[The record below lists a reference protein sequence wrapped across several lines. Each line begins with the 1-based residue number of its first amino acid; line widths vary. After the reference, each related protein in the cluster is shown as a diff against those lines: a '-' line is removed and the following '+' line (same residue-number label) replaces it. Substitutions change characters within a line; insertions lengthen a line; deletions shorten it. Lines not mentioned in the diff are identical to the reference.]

1 MATNERVDSI
11 KKTTGMEG
19 DKPMNT
25 NRPAATI
32 VALPR
37 KIAIAAGVLY
47 LITRKITIVLI
58 ATITV
63 AALALVLSAAPP
75 VQAAGLTNC
84 VELFGR
90 SGACYESVWANGV
103 QFRMTF
109 AQTAKQFPGATPSDK
124 VDNFYVVAQQTSTP
138 QGTLPFL
145 HDHVVR
151 DVPPQNHGNYSVKL
165 RGIFVLCSEQ
175 GIVTGA
181 CEPTWASIQ
190 GLGILP
196 LATTVNGQTLTS
208 VEPIEAEANSEFIML
223 IDTGAVLVGTIN
235 PGQ

>member
-1 MATNERVDSI
+1 METNRQTATI
-11 KKTTGMEG
+11 EG

-32 VALPR
+32 VASPR
-37 KIAIAAGVLY
+37 KTAIAPGVLY
-47 LITRKITIVLI
+47 LITRRITRVFV
-58 ATITV
+58 ATMTV
-63 AALALVLSAAPP
+63 AALALVLPAAPP

-124 VDNFYVVAQQTSTP
+124 VDNFYVVAQQTDTP

-151 DVPPQNHGNYSVKL
+151 DVPRQNHGDYSVLL
-165 RGIFVLCSEQ
+165 RGFFVLCSEQ
-175 GIVTGA
+175 GMTTGA
-181 CEPTWASIQ
+181 CVPTMASIQ
-190 GLGILP
+190 GLGTLP
-196 LATTVNGQTLTS
+196 LATTVNGQMLTS
-208 VEPIEAEANSEFIML
+208 VEPIEAAANAGL
-223 IDTGAVLVGTIN
+223 ITLFDTGAVFLGIIN
-235 PGQ
+235 PGK